1 MKNLNTFFLTTI
13 FSVTAVLPSIAF
25 SHSDSKEVVYINEVF
40 AQSAEQAAPQQL
52 GSASDRLLNLEITL
66 EGGYGRGWYFETP
79 TTQAEELVNQG
90 FAMFNMF
97 QYVDAFR
104 SFNTAIQL
112 DPKLTIAY
120 IGKALNAANLD
131 GSNTFYLVEAYQHIL
146 DNAASL
152 DAKTL
157 AWADLYLSM
166 VTGQNLSGASF
177 SPAQAYSA
185 LKIADQNNYEVYTLV
200 NWIAGI
206 YNIPDMQM
214 VLQKDPQNAGALHYL
229 MHLEEGRN
237 NHQGALDYALK
248 MVPLVPNS
256 AHGQHML
263 GHVLPH
269 FNRWAEGDKQFEIS
283 HQLHL
288 DWTAKNNAALAA
300 KGLPAIGPEEDWHYG
315 HNLTLMSVTRMVVN
329 PSLAVA
335 VLSEIENVNPGAIID
350 TLDYLVATL
359 PLSDKAG
366 LAGFFNQVEGYS
378 PEYKNYV
385 LSSRLFFNLVF
396 ESSSAAEA
404 VAIGSQAAALP
415 NFKNKSFLQTTTRM
429 IAANSSGNT
438 SELNNLLN
446 SALNQL
452 NTNFSR
458 GGFDGWQQSV
468 IETLMYKKVFEV
480 YGLDSANQALQTKI
494 IDVYMNPVD

>member
-1 MKNLNTFFLTTI
+1 MKNLSQFFLTILLSLTLPNL
-13 FSVTAVLPSIAF
+13 VLAHSG
-25 SHSDSKEVVYINEVF
+25 SHDAEIPHINEAF
-40 AQSAEQAAPQQL
+40 AQNADQTAPDRL
-52 GSASDRLLNLEITL
+52 GFASDRLLNLEITI

-79 TTQAEELVNQG
+79 TTKAEEFVNQG

-131 GSNTFYLVEAYQHIL
+131 GGNTYYLIEAYQHIL
-146 DNAASL
+146 DNAAKL

-157 AWADLYLSM
+157 AWANLYLAM
-166 VTGQNLSGASF
+166 VTGQNLNGANF
-177 SPAQAYSA
+177 TPAQAYNA
-185 LKIADQNNYEVYTLV
+185 LKIADPNNLEVITCV
-200 NWIAGI
+200 NWIAGV
-206 YNIPDMQM
+206 YSVPDFQ
-214 VLQKDPQNAGALHYL
+214 VALQKDPQNAGALHYL

-237 NHQGALDYALK
+237 NHQGALDYALL
-248 MVPLVPNS
+248 MVPIVPNS

-269 FNRWAEGDKQFEIS
+269 FNRWAAGDKQFEIA

-288 DWTAKNNAALAA
+288 DWTQRNNAALAA
-300 KGLPAIGPEEDWHYG
+300 KGLPPIGPEEDWHYA
-315 HNLTLMSVTRMVVN
+315 HNLTLMSVTKMVVD
-329 PSLAVA
+329 PSQTVA
-335 VLSEIENVNPGAIID
+335 VLTEIQGISPGAIID
-350 TLDYLVATL
+350 TLDYLVATT
-359 PLSDKAG
+359 PLAEKQNVSTILD
-366 LAGFFNQVEGYS
+366 QVEAYS

-385 LSSRLFFNLVF
+385 LSSRLFYNLVF
-396 ESSSAAEA
+396 ESTTPAQAS
-404 VAIGSQAAALP
+404 AIGATAATLP
-415 NFKNKSFLQTTTRM
+415 NFKNKSFLQITTQM
-429 IAANSSGNT
+429 IAAKHSNKT
-438 SELNNLLN
+438 YEFTRYLN
-446 SALNQL
+446 SAISQL

-480 YGLDSANQALQTKI
+480 YGLDDANQALKDQI
-494 IDVYMNPVD
+494 IDVYMSPVN